1 VLIEH
6 DMSLALQLTD
16 RVLCLHNGRQIALG
30 SPAQIRSDAQVQAV
44 YLGRSSD
51 A

>member
-6 DMSLALQLTD
+6 DMALALGLTD
-16 RVLCLHNGRQIALG
+16 RVLCLHNGQVVALG
-30 SPAQIRSDAQVQAV
+30 TPDELRQDARVQAV
-44 YLGRSSD
+44 YLGR